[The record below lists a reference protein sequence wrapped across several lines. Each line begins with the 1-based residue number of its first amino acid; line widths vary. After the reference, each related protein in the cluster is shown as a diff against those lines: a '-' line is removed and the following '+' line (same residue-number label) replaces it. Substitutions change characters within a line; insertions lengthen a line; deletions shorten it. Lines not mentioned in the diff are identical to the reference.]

1 MNTDQN
7 SPMSVLVESQ
17 LAVLTSVLDRLIPPS
32 GELPGAGN
40 LGVAG
45 HIDRVIADCVA
56 LRKPILG
63 ALGQIEAEAGR
74 RYGSSFDDLSGE
86 RQDEVLREVE
96 SSEPE
101 LFGTLLRQAYNGYY
115 SNPRVIQALGLEA
128 RPPQP
133 LGYELEP
140 GDLSALENVK
150 RRGRMYRPRRQ

>member
-1 MNTDQN
+1 MAG
-7 SPMSVLVESQ
+7 SV
-17 LAVLTSVLDRLIPPS
+17 D
-32 GELPGAGN
+32 
-40 LGVAG
+40 
-45 HIDRVIADCVA
+45 

-63 ALGQIEAEAGR
+63 ALGQIEAAAGR
-74 RYGSSFDDLSGE
+74 GYASSFTDLSGE
-86 RQDEVLREVE
+86 HQSAVLRGAE

-115 SNPRVIQALGLEA
+115 SDPKVIRALGLEA

-150 RRGRMYRPRRQ
+150 RRGRVYREV